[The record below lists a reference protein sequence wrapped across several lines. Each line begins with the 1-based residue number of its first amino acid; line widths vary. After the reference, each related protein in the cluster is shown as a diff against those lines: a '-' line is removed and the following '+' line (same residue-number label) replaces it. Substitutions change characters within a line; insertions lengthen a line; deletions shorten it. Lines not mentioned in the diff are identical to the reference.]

1 MKFSCEKSSLSE
13 AINNVL
19 PAVTS
24 KTSLIALEGILMQC
38 RDNQLSLTGYNLE
51 LGIIKTIDISGEE
64 NGEVILNAT
73 LFANIINKMP
83 NGIVTVST
91 DEKLL
96 TVISCND
103 VEFTILGLNAEEFP
117 DIPTIDDGQEFELP
131 HYLLKNMVSQTL
143 FAVATTDQNPVHTG
157 SLFELSDGMLNV
169 VSVDGYRLA
178 LRREKVNVDNTF
190 KFVVPGRTLNE
201 IVKLLSRL
209 VMEDDEEKVRIS
221 VSRKHIRFCIGG
233 YVIVSRL
240 LEGEFLDYKNAI
252 PTTSQTRVT
261 LEVKPFLD
269 SISRASI
276 IINERAKS
284 PIRCTFEQDGV
295 KLFCETALGK
305 INDSIPAQMEGPD
318 VRIGF
323 NNKYM
328 ADALK
333 ASECEKLLIEIN
345 GPVSPMKLLPVEDD
359 SFLFLVLPVRL
370 KS

>member
-1 MKFSCEKSSLSE
+1 MKFSCDKSTLCE

-24 KTSLIALEGILMQC
+24 KTSLLALEGILIRC
-38 RDNQLSLTGYNLE
+38 KGSELSLTGYNLE
-51 LGIIKTIDISGEE
+51 LGIVKTIEVNGEE
-64 NGEVILNAT
+64 DGEVILNAT
-73 LFANIINKMP
+73 LLANIVNKMP
-83 NGIVTVST
+83 SGIVTMTT

-103 VEFTILGLNAEEFP
+103 VEFTILGLNADEFP
-117 DIPTIDDGQEFELP
+117 DIPSVSDEREFTLP

-143 FAVATTDQNPVHTG
+143 FAIAQTDQNPVHTG
-157 SLFELSDGMLNV
+157 SLFDISDGMLHI

-178 LRREKVNVDNTF
+178 LRKEKVNISENF

-209 VMEDDEEKVRIS
+209 VLEDDEEKVTIS
-221 VSRKHIRFCIGG
+221 VSSKHIRFSVAG
-233 YVIVSRL
+233 YVILSRL
-240 LEGEFLDYKNAI
+240 LDGEFLDYKNAI
-252 PTTSQTRVT
+252 PTVSKTKVT
-261 LEVKPFLD
+261 IETKPFQD
-269 SISRASI
+269 GISRASI

-284 PIRCTFEQDGV
+284 PIRCTFGENGV

-305 INDSIPAQMEGPD
+305 INDAVPAEVEGPE

-333 ASECEKLLIEIN
+333 ASECEKIVIEIN
-345 GPVSPMKLLPVEDD
+345 GPVSPMKLLPVDDD